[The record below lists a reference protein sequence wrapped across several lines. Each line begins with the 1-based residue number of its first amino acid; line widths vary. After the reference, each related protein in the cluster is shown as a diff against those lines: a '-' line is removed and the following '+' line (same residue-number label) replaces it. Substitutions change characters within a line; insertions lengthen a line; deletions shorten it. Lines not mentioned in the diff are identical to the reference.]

1 MRRIPAVVTLL
12 ALVGGLVAMT
22 GSPAGAGQS
31 EAAEASDLIEVASTL
46 VIDLVS
52 VALDA
57 NLAVA
62 GTGIADVTVTV
73 GP

>member
-12 ALVGGLVAMT
+12 ALAGGLVAMA
-22 GSPAGAGQS
+22 GSPASAGQS

-46 VIDLVS
+46 AIDLVS
-52 VALDA
+52 FALDA
-57 NLAVA
+57 NITVA
-62 GTGIADVTVTV
+62 GTGVVDASVTV

>member
-22 GSPAGAGQS
+22 GSPASAGQS

-52 VALDA
+52 VAFDA
-57 NLAVA
+57 NLTVA
-62 GTGIADVTVTV
+62 GTGVVDASITV